1 MTAPGIVLLDEV
13 DSTNAEARRRAPVAA
28 PLWIAARRQTAAR
41 GREGRR
47 WESPAGNL
55 AATLLL
61 PRDDPPA
68 ALARLSFHA
77 ALAVADLLGQ
87 LAPGAEVRLK
97 WPNDALL
104 NGAKVAGI
112 LLESFGGTPAQLAI
126 GIGVNLAHAPAAA
139 EARWR
144 PTSVAAETG
153 SAPEPDA
160 ALGILAERLEHWLR
174 LDAAEGFAPVRAAWL
189 ARAARLGQP
198 IEARLASTTLTGRFE
213 DVDTDGALVLGTAG
227 GRRRIAA
234 ADIFFPD

>member
-1 MTAPGIVLLDEV
+1 M
-13 DSTNAEARRRAPVAA
+13 
-28 PLWIAARRQTAAR
+28 
-41 GREGRR
+41 
-47 WESPAGNL
+47 
-55 AATLLL
+55 
-61 PRDDPPA
+61 
-68 ALARLSFHA
+68 
-77 ALAVADLLGQ
+77 ADLLAH

-97 WPNDALL
+97 WPNDVLL
-104 NGAKVAGI
+104 NGAKAAGI
-112 LLESFGGTPAQLAI
+112 LLESFGGRPTQLAI

-153 SAPEPDA
+153 SAPDPQA
-160 ALGILAERLEHWLR
+160 AIGILAGRLDHWLR

-189 ARAARLGQP
+189 ARAARLGMAV
-198 IEARLASTTLTGRFE
+198 EARLPGATLTGRFE

>member
-1 MTAPGIVLLDEV
+1 MTLPQVVLLDEV
-13 DSTNAEARRRAPVAA
+13 DSTNAEARRRAPVVR

-68 ALARLSFHA
+68 ALALLSCHA
-77 ALAVADLLGQ
+77 GLAVAELLEH

-104 NGAKVAGI
+104 NGAKAAGI
-112 LLESFGGTPAQLAI
+112 LLESFGGRPTQLAI
-126 GIGVNLAHAPAAA
+126 GIGVNLAHSPPAA

-153 SAPEPDA
+153 SAPNPDA
-160 ALGILAERLEHWLR
+160 ALGVLAERLDRWLR

-189 ARAARLGQP
+189 ARAARRGQP
-198 IEARLASTTLTGRFE
+198 IEARLPGRTLTGRFE
-213 DVDTDGALVLGTAG
+213 DVDTDGALVLGTAD